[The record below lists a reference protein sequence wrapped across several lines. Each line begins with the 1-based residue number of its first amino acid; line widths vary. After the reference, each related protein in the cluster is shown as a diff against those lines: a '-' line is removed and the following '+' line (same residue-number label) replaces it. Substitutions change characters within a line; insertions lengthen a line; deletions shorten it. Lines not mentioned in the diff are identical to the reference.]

1 MEELRK
7 TLHNSFKKIC
17 KSMRRVYMLK
27 KRIAL
32 LLSAALVLT
41 SVAGCGGKT
50 EEPAPAENASTETE
64 APAEAKEFKVAMV
77 TDVGG
82 VNDES
87 FNQSAWEGLQKAQ
100 TDLGIK
106 ASYIESKQDADYQ
119 SNLETMIDG
128 GNDLIWGIGY
138 KMGDALLAAAQ
149 QYPDQ
154 KFAIIDYSYGDTTP
168 ANVVGVVFH
177 QEQCSFLAGYVA
189 GKMTKTGKVGFVG
202 GMTGELIAQFES
214 GYMAGVH
221 YANPKVEVLSQYA
234 ESFTDAA
241 KGKSIA
247 TQMYNN
253 GADIIFHA
261 AGGVGSGVIEVAKE
275 KGQWAIGVDRD
286 QNYLAPDNVLTSAMK
301 LVGSG
306 TYNITKELQEGK
318 WQGGTTVNYGVA
330 EGGVG
335 LAPTSDKHVPADLL
349 AEVGEVEK
357 KIGAGEIVVPLTLE
371 EVKTFKEQNK

>member
-1 MEELRK
+1 
-7 TLHNSFKKIC
+7 
-17 KSMRRVYMLK
+17 MLK

-50 EEPAPAENASTETE
+50 ETTEPAAEPAAETTTE

-87 FNQSAWEGLQKAQ
+87 FNQSAWEGLQRAEA
-100 TDLGIK
+100 DLGVK
-106 ASYIESKQDADYQ
+106 SSYIESKQDADYQ
-119 SNLETMIDG
+119 SNLETMVDG

-138 KMGDALLAAAQ
+138 KMGDVLLATAQ

-154 KFAIIDYSYGDTTP
+154 KFAIIDYAYGPETP
-168 ANVVGVVFH
+168 ANIVGVVFH

-202 GMTGELIAQFES
+202 GMTGDLIAQFES
-214 GYMAGVH
+214 GYIAGVY
-221 YANPKVEVLSQYA
+221 YANPKAEVLSQYA

-301 LVGSG
+301 LVGNG
-306 TYNITKELQEGK
+306 TYNITKDLVDGK

-335 LAPTSDKHVPADLL
+335 LAPTSDKHVPAELL
-349 AEVGEVEK
+349 TEVAGVEQ
-357 KIGAGEIVVPLTLE
+357 KIVSGEIVVPLTLAE
-371 EVKTFKEQNK
+371 LETFKTAK